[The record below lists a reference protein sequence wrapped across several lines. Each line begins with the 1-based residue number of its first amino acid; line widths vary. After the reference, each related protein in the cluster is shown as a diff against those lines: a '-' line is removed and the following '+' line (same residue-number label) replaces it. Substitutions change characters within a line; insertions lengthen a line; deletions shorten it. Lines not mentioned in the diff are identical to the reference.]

1 MTNYESEDFYTTVLS
16 GGVGMP
22 DTITISSDTSADTFT
37 LTGTDDNLTINT
49 DFLNS
54 SQTLQVG
61 DVTLSQDTLKDL
73 VTLIDVLKEL
83 DDDNPLKAM
92 FDSKKMLDKMKI
104 GK

>member
-73 VTLIDVLKEL
+73 VTLIDVLKTKGLL
-83 DDDNPLKAM
+83 DD
-92 FDSKKMLDKMKI
+92 
-104 GK
+104 

>member
-92 FDSKKMLDKMKI
+92 FDSKKMLDKIKLR
-104 GK
+104 